1 MPRKSK
7 AVMEESYLESPREIV
22 IEKKEKKEKKKRTIN
37 PETMTYLKALAIFK
51 K

>member
-7 AVMEESYLESPREIV
+7 AVMEESHLESPPEIV
-22 IEKKEKKEKKKRTIN
+22 VEKKEKKKRNIN

-51 K
+51 Q